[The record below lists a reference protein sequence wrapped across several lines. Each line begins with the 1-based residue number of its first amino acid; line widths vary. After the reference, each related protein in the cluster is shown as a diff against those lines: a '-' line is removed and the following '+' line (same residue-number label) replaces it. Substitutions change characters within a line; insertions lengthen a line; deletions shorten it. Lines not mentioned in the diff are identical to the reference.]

1 MEYDYLPGRPV
12 TLGAMY
18 DERSVTSFQAL
29 TFISSNEKKKER
41 ERERE
46 NVQYRDASLNIFLAD
61 GGSMM
66 VYGLE
71 LTLRILFPSVPL
83 YVWVFFGGGISP
95 DLTIPSVTPDLAAP
109 TEILTAQHYFEAPWN
124 YRKMFFFC

>member
-29 TFISSNEKKKER
+29 FLSAPTKKKDQQRREGKRKR

-46 NVQYRDASLNIFLAD
+46 GKCPI
-61 GGSMM
+61 
-66 VYGLE
+66 
-71 LTLRILFPSVPL
+71 
-83 YVWVFFGGGISP
+83 
-95 DLTIPSVTPDLAAP
+95 
-109 TEILTAQHYFEAPWN
+109 
-124 YRKMFFFC
+124 

>member
-46 NVQYRDASLNIFLAD
+46 NVQYRDASLNIFLSGWGIYD
-61 GGSMM
+61 G
-66 VYGLE
+66 LWF
-71 LTLRILFPSVPL
+71 RIDTPYSFSICPIVC
-83 YVWVFFGGGISP
+83 VGVFWRRNF
-95 DLTIPSVTPDLAAP
+95 T
-109 TEILTAQHYFEAPWN
+109 
-124 YRKMFFFC
+124 